1 MSTIKRDEIEPLAI
15 FLSVLNVEEALATPA
30 TIADTVV
37 TPINS
42 TEFDVVLQVNQSI
55 KNMQNVYKY
64 LPVDSNDWINS
75 LNSINQAPDFN
86 VKVMWNSLDLYALA
100 NQSSGTPTNDSNYFF
115 ASSSFQYNNN
125 NNLDATSSTDRSGNP
140 VTNFGSDVPLY
151 RAIIQPNN
159 STLYQTTNIAPQVD
173 FVNELANAVFGT
185 GGNNSSLFSNEP
197 SLIQSYENAV
207 FSGMINIS
215 ANYTSNVGSSYGG
228 VDTGSQNV
236 DSNGNFSYDPSESNP
251 NDNTNPSYNGLTSA
265 FDVFNQLLNEPS
277 RFELMRCVTSFVTG
291 DVDFDV
297 ATYPFYSPTNTGDLG
312 GGSDYLDTDSSNF
325 SNVFGGSND
334 QIPPTGINLNINTAA
349 EGYDPNIGG
358 AIVYDSNVNTTGYA
372 YLGGQTITIPSSSIK
387 INLGTG
393 NIDTTLQMQATFNT
407 GYDSNNNS
415 YNMPLLSTISIT
427 EVDSRIVDGT
437 TVSVTLDS
445 NCTTN
450 FYPPDAPGAG
460 GDYRI
465 VAEGVTNNVG
475 TIRLTAKDEII
486 NQFNGDTTTYMKMP
500 FIEDDIVQVVFTIT
514 SNANQLDASGD
525 IIGTSV
531 QRKVLMQ
538 CVLKSDESEFIS
550 GNYVYQSNI

>member
-1 MSTIKRDEIEPLAI
+1 MSSTIKRDEIEPLAI

-30 TIADTVV
+30 TIADTIV

-75 LNSINQAPDFN
+75 LNSINQLPDFN
-86 VKVMWNSLDLYALA
+86 VKVMWNSLDLYALP
-100 NQSSGTPTNDSNYFF
+100 NQSTGTPTNDSNYFF

-125 NNLDATSSTDRSGNP
+125 NNLDATTSTDRSGNP
-140 VTNFGSDVPLY
+140 VTNFELDVPLY
-151 RAIIQPNN
+151 RAIIQPNS
-159 STLYQTTNIAPQVD
+159 STLYQNTNIPPQVD
-173 FVNELANAVFGT
+173 FVNELANAVFGS
-185 GGNNSSLFSNEP
+185 GGNNSSLFSNES
-197 SLIQSYENAV
+197 SLFQSYENAI

-215 ANYTSNVGSSYGG
+215 AKYTSNVGSSYGG
-228 VDTGSQNV
+228 IDTGSQNV
-236 DSNGNFSYDPSESNP
+236 NSSGVFTYNPSESNP
-251 NDNTNPSYNGLTSA
+251 NDNTNPSYNGLTSS

-291 DVDFDV
+291 DVEYDV

-312 GGSDYLDTDSSNF
+312 SGTNYLNTNDPSF
-325 SNVFGGSND
+325 SNVFGGSSD
-334 QIPPTGINLNINTAA
+334 QNPPTGVNLNINTGAQ
-349 EGYDPNIGG
+349 GYDANIGG
-358 AIVYDSNVNTTGYA
+358 AIVYDSNVNTSGYA

-387 INLGTG
+387 INLGSG
-393 NIDTTLQMQATFNT
+393 NIDTTLQMQATFDT
-407 GYDSNNNS
+407 GYDSNNQS
-415 YNMPLLSTISIT
+415 YNMPLLTTISIN

-437 TVSVTLDS
+437 TVSISLDS

-450 FYPPDAPGAG
+450 FVPPGTSG
-460 GDYRI
+460 NYRI
-465 VAEGVTNNVG
+465 VGEGVTNNVG

-486 NQFNGDTTTYMKMP
+486 NQFNGNTTNFMNMP
-500 FIEDDIVQVVFTIT
+500 FIEDDIIQVVFTIT

-525 IIGTSV
+525 LIGTSV

-550 GNYVYQSNI
+550 GNYLYQPNI